1 VGRVTRVLVLSQYY
15 HPEGFI
21 PTSLAEGLVARGWE
35 VEVLTAFPHYRE
47 GRIYGGYRQRLWL
60 QEEISGV
67 PVARVPLYPSHDRSA
82 LRRILTYCSF
92 CASASI
98 LGRFLVRKPDLI
110 YVYHPPTTSGIAAL
124 LMRALR
130 GRIPIL
136 YHVQDLW
143 PEAVASSGMVRGRGM
158 LRLLTRLSRFMYR
171 RAERILTISP
181 GFKAAIARHGVD
193 PARIDVLYNWTDEAE
208 AQPVPRDESLAERLG
223 MTGRFSIVYAGNLG
237 TVQDLDTVLEAAKLL
252 RPSEPSVQFLLVGG
266 GTEEGRLRDRVER
279 EGIPNVRFLAHCSRA
294 EVAAIMGCGQVALV
308 PLMDD
313 PAFDVWIPGKTQAC
327 LAMGTPILL
336 GIRGDAAELVTKAEA
351 GLCYEPSSPQSLAEA
366 VSRLVRMPEDE
377 LTAMGRS
384 GREYYLKHLCFDKAC
399 ARIAG
404 TMGQMVSQSSEHR
417 GPAGRGGGRA
427 A

>member
-1 VGRVTRVLVLSQYY
+1 MLTQYY
-15 HPEGFI
+15 HPENHLA
-21 PTSLAEGLVARGWE
+21 TTLAEGLSARGYD
-35 VEVLTAFPHYRE
+35 VEVLTAFPHYLE

-60 QEEISGV
+60 REEINGI
-67 PVARVPLYPSHDRSA
+67 PVVRVPLYPSHDRSA

-92 CASASI
+92 CATASV

-124 LMRALR
+124 LLRALR
-130 GRIPIL
+130 GCIPIL

-171 RAERILTISP
+171 RADRILTISP

-193 PARIDVLYNWTDEAE
+193 PARIDVLYNWTDEADVR
-208 AQPVPRDESLAERLG
+208 PVPRDDALAEELG
-223 MTGRFSIVYAGNLG
+223 LTARFSIVYAGNLG
-237 TVQDLDTVLEAAKLL
+237 TVQDLDTVLDAAKLL

-279 EGIPNVRFLAHCSRA
+279 EGIPNVRFLARCSRA
-294 EVAAIMGCGQVALV
+294 EVAAIMDCGQVALV

-366 VSRLVRMPEDE
+366 VSRLVRMPSDE
-377 LTAMGRS
+377 LAAMGRS
-384 GREYYLKHLCFDKAC
+384 GRAYYQSHLCFDKAC
-399 ARIAG
+399 ERVSSIIDH
-404 TMGQMVSQSSEHR
+404 MVEDSLGHR
-417 GPAGRGGGRA
+417 GPVRPGGGSA